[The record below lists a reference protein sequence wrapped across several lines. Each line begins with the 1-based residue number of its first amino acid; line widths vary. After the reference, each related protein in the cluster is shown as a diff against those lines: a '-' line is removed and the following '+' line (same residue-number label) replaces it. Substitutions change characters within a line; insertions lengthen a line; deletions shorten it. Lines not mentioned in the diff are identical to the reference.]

1 MARAI
6 QMVRHGEPEEL
17 SIVDVADRPSQRG
30 EVAIDVHAIGANFL
44 DLMVVRGTY
53 QILAPL
59 PFSPGKEVAGIVS
72 AVGKRNAEFRV
83 GDCVIA
89 CPTSFDVRRRT
100 SSRCGKT
107 AGARGRSLKYLV
119 SKMPRARSAAWPTA
133 AWSARPSCSLGIM
146 MVACSRRRAPL
157 PFDPTRRFSH
167 VRRERFRPGCDH
179 PHAIDAGECLER
191 GLAC

>member
-72 AVGKRNAEFRV
+72 AVERAQLPRSGIQNAANIGVDRKF
-83 GDCVIA
+83 VI
-89 CPTSFDVRRRT
+89 
-100 SSRCGKT
+100 
-107 AGARGRSLKYLV
+107 
-119 SKMPRARSAAWPTA
+119 
-133 AWSARPSCSLGIM
+133 
-146 MVACSRRRAPL
+146 
-157 PFDPTRRFSH
+157 
-167 VRRERFRPGCDH
+167 PG
-179 PHAIDAGECLER
+179 
-191 GLAC
+191 